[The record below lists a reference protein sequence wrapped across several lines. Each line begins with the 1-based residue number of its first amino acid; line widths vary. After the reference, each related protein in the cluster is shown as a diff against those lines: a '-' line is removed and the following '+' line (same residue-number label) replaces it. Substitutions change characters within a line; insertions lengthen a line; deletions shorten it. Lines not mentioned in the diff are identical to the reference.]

1 MKYLIIVFLLVCIN
15 TYASPPTVMGLTF
28 GTPKSKIIQQ
38 YKQKNIKLQDN
49 EKQTL
54 TYDSTL
60 IENAFGLT
68 THFLYFDNNAKLG
81 KIYYYISVPVSTS
94 AIELTN
100 KFAKLGEVLTEKY
113 GNPTSFNT
121 TIPSEYDTDESRLLG
136 MQLEITNIYAFWKL
150 YDTDILLE
158 IQKGSMM
165 QVFIGLTY
173 DYKPIWFPYI
183 DKLNAQSK
191 NNL

>member
-81 KIYYYISVPVSTS
+81 KIVRH
-94 AIELTN
+94 AIRNHKHICFL
-100 KFAKLGEVLTEKY
+100 EV
-113 GNPTSFNT
+113 
-121 TIPSEYDTDESRLLG
+121 I
-136 MQLEITNIYAFWKL
+136 
-150 YDTDILLE
+150 
-158 IQKGSMM
+158 
-165 QVFIGLTY
+165 
-173 DYKPIWFPYI
+173 
-183 DKLNAQSK
+183 
-191 NNL
+191 